1 MRRKKIMQDSV
12 FLEEQLKIIISKAY
26 ETKIP
31 GLTAKEVFP
40 IDYSD
45 GDGVDIIEWCTF
57 NKRGISKTLESYAA
71 KDIPRV
77 DACKK
82 NIIKVFS
89 VGRSFSYSIDEIK
102 IAQCT
107 GVSLNEKKVVD
118 ALAENE
124 KIIEKLAFNG
134 DEELGTQGI
143 LNHSSIPRFAPLQ
156 NLLGKTSWKEKTSQ
170 EKLNDLNEMFNTI
183 NKTTNEMETPD
194 SVALASDLYN
204 TLHDTPYSDIDAIPI
219 IEIFKKSKPEIKNI
233 YKVPCF
239 NKTGENGSDIVM
251 FFKKD
256 PQKIVLKIPHETE
269 FLPFQVHG
277 LQYVVFTRL
286 RVAGV
291 VVFEPLSCL
300 IGEGF

>member
-1 MRRKKIMQDSV
+1 MQDSI

-57 NKRGISKTLESYAA
+57 NERGISKILESYAA

-89 VGRSFSYSIDEIK
+89 VGSSFSYSIDEIK

-107 GVSLNEKKVVD
+107 GVSLDEKKVAD
-118 ALAENE
+118 ALAESE

-143 LNHSSIPRFAPLQ
+143 LNHSTIPRFAPLQ

-183 NKTTNEMETPD
+183 TKTTNEMETPD
-194 SVALASDLYN
+194 SVA
-204 TLHDTPYSDIDAIPI
+204 
-219 IEIFKKSKPEIKNI
+219 KNI

-277 LQYVVFTRL
+277 LEYVVFTRL